1 MADSRLDIILAARDA
16 SAAAFAQV
24 NNRLKELGGSVFS
37 LKGALAGIGVGY
49 GMTSFAKS
57 IIDTASSFEQ
67 LELKLDTIT
76 KGKGKETLA
85 LIDAAVKDMPV
96 DVAKATESWVMMGA
110 MGLTPTVD
118 KLRTLVDVSSVLGEE
133 TMPRVARALGQMA
146 SLGKVSAEELN
157 QLSEV
162 GINARKYLAEGFG
175 MTVEELQK
183 AQVPI
188 QAVIDTIW
196 RGLDADY
203 AGGAKRAMTSWNGL
217 MTQFRKTVQDL
228 ERQLAASG
236 VFDALKQGLD
246 YVNTSMAEWIKTNE
260 AFIKQDLP
268 KYVRELVDELKS
280 FFEIARL
287 PSVTNAF
294 IEAQQYMDK
303 GLIDRQKFWA
313 AGFVER
319 QRMLDQAKQLAATDI
334 NVSSRSGYKNA
345 PGVSIPTGYRSG
357 LAGPEESD
365 MAAAARK
372 KAEAD
377 AAKKELDE
385 YMKSSSGLTSY
396 GAWEDQQNQ
405 LEVLRQTLL
414 KTRDA
419 AAQFNMELYKK
430 AAEDDVRRLEK
441 EIPFLQKEGLDE
453 RINEVA
459 KSVETGFD
467 SMIELSA
474 RTAEAMQDNF
484 SDFFFDAMTGEL
496 KSFEDYTTA
505 VFRSIQRAFADM
517 AGQMLTQKIF
527 GTGSTGGTSGGGGW
541 LSDIAG
547 WIGGLFGSGTTAAA
561 ASGAVFAPA
570 GMVRFAAGGVV
581 NRPTVFPFA
590 NGVGLM
596 GEAGPEAVMPLK
608 RMPDGRLGVAS
619 SAPPAMNVTI
629 HIAAPQGRVD
639 RESLSQMQTALYST
653 LQRAGRRNA

>member
-1 MADSRLDIILAARDA
+1 MADARLEIVLAAKDA

-24 NNRLKELGGSVFS
+24 NNRLKELGGAVFS

-49 GMTSFAKS
+49 GVTAFAKS

-67 LELKLDTIT
+67 LELKLDTIS

-118 KLRTLVDVSSVLGEE
+118 KLRTLVDVSAVLGEE

-203 AGGAKRAMTSWNGL
+203 AGGAKRAMSSWNGL
-217 MTQFRKTVQDL
+217 MVQFRKTVQDL

-236 VFDALKQGLD
+236 VFDALKEGLD

-260 AFIKQDLP
+260 ALIKQDLP
-268 KYVRELVDELKS
+268 KYVRELVAELKS

-294 IEAQQYMDK
+294 IEAQQYMDR

-334 NVSSRSGYKNA
+334 TVSSRSGYKNA
-345 PGVSIPTGYRSG
+345 PGAAIPTGYRSG
-357 LAGPEESD
+357 LSASFD
-365 MAAAARK
+365 NYDAAARK
-372 KAEAD
+372 AEAE
-377 AAKKELDE
+377 ASKKELDE

-405 LEVLRQTLL
+405 LEVLRQTLI

-419 AAQFNMELYKK
+419 AAQFNVELYKQ
-430 AAEDDVRRLEK
+430 ASEDDVRRLEK

-459 KSVETGFD
+459 KSVEAGFD
-467 SMIELSA
+467 TMLQLSE

-484 SDFFFDAMTGEL
+484 SDLFFDAMTGEL
-496 KSFEDYTTA
+496 KSFEDYATA
-505 VFRSIQRAFADM
+505 IFRSIQRAFADM
-517 AGQMLTQKIF
+517 AGQMVTQGLF
-527 GTGSTGGTSGGGGW
+527 GKDMKGGGW
-541 LSDIAG
+541 LSDIVGMFGAG
-547 WIGGLFGSGTTAAA
+547 SATPSAMGNVFDPSGLVPFARGGIVT
-561 ASGAVFAPA
+561 
-570 GMVRFAAGGVV
+570 
-581 NRPTVFPFA
+581 RPTVFPFA
-590 NGVGLM
+590 RSIGIM
-596 GEAGPEAVMPLK
+596 GEAGPEAIMPLS
-608 RMPDGRLGVAS
+608 RNSRGELGVKGGGGGDTYHLYQITAMDAIGVAEALERS
-619 SAPPAMNVTI
+619 GAVPAL
-629 HIAAPQGRVD
+629 AAKNWSENGILR
-639 RESLSQMQTALYST
+639 QMI
-653 LQRAGRRNA
+653 RGD